1 METLNKKI
9 GVEEKV
15 REMLNRINEKYE
27 DFEIRSVDLSL
38 LRKLENLANR
48 VAFNSLLRELCFKYS
63 FLFFINE
70 GLLVVSELYL
80 FIDKNERSV
89 EYEIGRIYEPI
100 PFHVLGHELYFKF
113 DISFYSE
120 KPSSY
125 VAETEDIFKEFLLK
139 ERLGGYYSDRYRYY
153 VLPFNA
159 EVIHYSVL

>member
-1 METLNKKI
+1 M
-9 GVEEKV
+9 EEKV
-15 REMLNRINEKYE
+15 QEMLNKINEKYN

-48 VAFNSLLRELCFKYS
+48 VAFSSLLKKLCFKYA

-70 GLLVVSELYL
+70 NLLVVSELYL

-89 EYEIGRIYEPI
+89 KYEIGRIYEPI

-113 DISFYSE
+113 DISRLE
-120 KPSSY
+120 KTSY
-125 VAETEDIFKEFLLK
+125 IAETEDIFKKVLLK
-139 ERLGGYYSDRYRYY
+139 ERLGSYYSERYRYY